1 MFVSKTLSGDPRES
15 HNKPFAIVN
24 RKFLIAA
31 IVVTEL
37 QFIQVPEQMKRFD
50 RNIGPIDAAFE
61 EAPEILKSIGMYL
74 AANVFNRMV
83 NNLMSVLGL
92 KAIVRPQC
100 IAVERRASFNI
111 GLDFSMDGFLFAVC
125 DYRSPHLA
133 ADSFFLVSAL
143 KDSHDCG
150 FINRARTSDAP
161 FLNVQVHVA
170 GLAADESLIRFTL
183 AGQKIESARLQGIA
197 ETVSHEPCRLLGYS
211 EVAGQF
217 TRTDAVLAVDHE
229 PQSGKPLFQRYW
241 RILKNGSSFQ
251 REFRLWMAAVAFPD
265 AILGKV
271 GHFLRAAVR
280 AFNLAIGPAQKHHQG
295 FAILEFA

>member
-100 IAVERRASFNI
+100 IRSEERRV
-111 GLDFSMDGFLFAVC
+111 GKEC
-125 DYRSPHLA
+125 RSRWSP
-133 ADSFFLVSAL
+133 
-143 KDSHDCG
+143 
-150 FINRARTSDAP
+150 
-161 FLNVQVHVA
+161 
-170 GLAADESLIRFTL
+170 
-183 AGQKIESARLQGIA
+183 
-197 ETVSHEPCRLLGYS
+197 
-211 EVAGQF
+211 
-217 TRTDAVLAVDHE
+217 
-229 PQSGKPLFQRYW
+229 
-241 RILKNGSSFQ
+241 
-251 REFRLWMAAVAFPD
+251 
-265 AILGKV
+265 
-271 GHFLRAAVR
+271 
-280 AFNLAIGPAQKHHQG
+280 
-295 FAILEFA
+295 